1 MGQRSFDLIFSPCVY
16 PYSLLVDLTIRKKKE
31 PLPILKAAMRLLT
44 YIFSVAIDMP
54 EFQRQI
60 ASPNVPKFGLPLIVI
75 VEDHPSRELKV
86 SHCKSLSFPGSQHIQ
101 LLAIDALSVLIPLY
115 PTLHK
120 ALHGRLSAV
129 CLRQF
134 NGTVGQPMDDLLARA
149 TSRLYSVLAVT
160 GGKVGAAVLWRKS
173 VDEILSV
180 GWASLYAIR
189 TTFPNDGRSD
199 QLSTISNCALKQ
211 SSANVAPP
219 KQYQPY
225 KEDAT
230 LSIPLNLDRLRCV
243 VLALCDLLTYTRPFF
258 QSDSVLA

>member
-1 MGQRSFDLIFSPCVY
+1 M
-16 PYSLLVDLTIRKKKE
+16 RKKQE
-31 PLPILKAAMRLLT
+31 PLPTLKAATRLLT
-44 YIFSVAIDMP
+44 HIFSVAIDMP

-60 ASPNVPKFGLPLIVI
+60 ASPNVPKFGLALIVI
-75 VEDHPSRELKV
+75 AEDHLSRELKV
-86 SHCKSLSFPGSQHIQ
+86 SHCKSLSFSGSQHIQ

-134 NGTVGQPMDDLLARA
+134 NGTVGQPTDDSLARA
-149 TSRLYSVLAVT
+149 TSRLYSVLPFT

-173 VDEILSV
+173 VEEILSI

-189 TTFPNDGRSD
+189 TTFPNDGLINYPPF
-199 QLSTISNCALKQ
+199 QLKQ

-243 VLALCDLLTYTRPFF
+243 VLALSDLLTYTRPFF
-258 QSDSVLA
+258 NPIQR